1 MFWGGLRDTLCRC
14 VLTLKGEYDSKVKN
28 SGWGWFSG
36 QNETPSG
43 QNETYLGNFCGEAY
57 GVLFLNSVVN
67 KAAAFKCPLAG
78 VYYPTALKLL
88 VWGQL
93 ARSPT
98 RSPRQW
104 STLRA
109 SIVRK
114 YEGSTLFV
122 SFFAKQQCFFTS
134 PKSCAARH

>member
-36 QNETPSG
+36 QNETH
-43 QNETYLGNFCGEAY
+43 LGIFCGEAY

-67 KAAAFKCPLAG
+67 KATAFTCPLAG

-114 YEGSTLFV
+114 YEGSTRDPFR
-122 SFFAKQQCFFTS
+122 FFPC
-134 PKSCAARH
+134 